1 MTTRLLQG
9 RSDRA
14 NSWFEQ
20 EDGMPPVLPGNEVK
34 YLIDGE
40 EAFRE
45 IVAAMRGANSPRDF
59 IYIVSWFCDV
69 DFALVR
75 DGEAGQTA
83 QTLRDVLERAS
94 ASGVMIRALLWK
106 EPDSSQNAAAV
117 AFFNGAE
124 ATGRDGDRG
133 AARPALRNAAAIH
146 DNRGDKPFS
155 IAGFR
160 ILGSIPRAL
169 GAQHQKILCVYADGR
184 LVAFCGG
191 MDFNKDRI
199 VVPAPKPR
207 GVLAKVGDDG
217 APIGEGEP
225 FHDLHCRVSGPAA
238 FEFLR
243 LFAEKW
249 NEHPAGK
256 TFNASKGELIIP
268 PVPHQAGD
276 HVVQVT
282 RTYKAGVYAF
292 CPQGEYS
299 AARMIGHAIRN
310 ARRFIY
316 TECQYF
322 TGAPALTEAL
332 LAALP
337 NIEHLTILV
346 THWELSDIPFVN
358 SRRRRFLRALTAN
371 PEHARKVRV
380 FTLQPDGNTVRFQDG
395 HEPHTYVHSKVW
407 IIDDEFAVI
416 GSVNSNQRSW
426 MHDSEVAAGIYDTST
441 DGSNHLRLPH
451 SLRIELWQEH
461 LNMRTPEGA
470 AELWDGVASAVHWLR
485 PPAGAR
491 VRAHDLEERNRRGEN
506 DQGLPFP
513 FPRLLADSDLVWNN
527 IFDPD

>member
-1 MTTRLLQG
+1 
-9 RSDRA
+9 
-14 NSWFEQ
+14 
-20 EDGMPPVLPGNEVK
+20 MPPVLPGNEVK

-45 IVAAMRGANSPRDF
+45 IVAAMRGASSPRDF
-59 IYIVSWFCDV
+59 IYIVNWFCDV
-69 DFALVR
+69 DFSLVR
-75 DGEAGQTA
+75 NAGAGATA
-83 QTLRDVLERAS
+83 QTLRDVIEQAS

-106 EPDSSQNAAAV
+106 EPDSSQNSAAV
-117 AFFNGAE
+117 AFFNGAK

-133 AARPALRNAAAIH
+133 AARPALLNAAAIH
-146 DNRGDKPFS
+146 DNRGDKPLS
-155 IAGFR
+155 IAGVH

-169 GAQHQKILCVYADGR
+169 GSQHQKILCVFADGR
-184 LVAFCGG
+184 LVSFCGG
-191 MDFNKDRI
+191 IDFKEDRI
-199 VVPAPKPR
+199 AIPAPKR
-207 GVLAKVGDDG
+207 GLLKKVGEDG
-217 APIGEGEP
+217 APTGDGEP
-225 FHDLHCRVSGPAA
+225 IHDVHCRLTGPAA
-238 FEFLR
+238 FEFVR

-249 NEHPAGK
+249 NDHPAGK
-256 TFNASKGELIIP
+256 TFNATKGELIIP
-268 PVPHQAGD
+268 PVPHPAGD

-282 RTYKAGVYAF
+282 RTYKRGVYAF

-322 TGAPALTEAL
+322 TGAPALAAALLEAL
-332 LAALP
+332 P
-337 NIEHLTILV
+337 RIEHLTILV

-358 SRRRRFLRALTAN
+358 SRRRRFLRVLTAN

-380 FTLQPDGNTVRFQDG
+380 FTLQPEGNTVQFQDG
-395 HEPHTYVHSKVW
+395 HERHTYVHSKVW

-441 DGSNHLRLPH
+441 NGSNHSRLPH
-451 SLRIELWQEH
+451 SLRIALWQEH
-461 LNMRTPEGA
+461 LNMRAPEGA
-470 AELWDGVASAVHWLR
+470 ADLWDGVASAVHWLR
-485 PPAGAR
+485 PPKGAR
-491 VRAHDLEERNRRGEN
+491 VRPYDLDELNRRGEN

-513 FPRLLADSDLVWNN
+513 FPLFLADSDLVWNN